1 MSISISI
8 SFSDVQNG
16 SGVIN
21 VENKDLVTQIFPNFN
36 DTLKVE
42 EFKQLTEIA
51 KISGETDVLET
62 ADSDNGV
69 NRLKTSI
76 IKGEASL
83 EKGFLNAIMGGN
95 WKGDIYIKIP
105 KGTTMAEIKKM
116 YSLPDGALAN
126 YCRNAGSHG
135 GNQDTFKT
143 IANGAWFSA
152 EDFAKGNNISYEE
165 ALKMFEE

>member
-21 VENKDLVTQIFPNFN
+21 VENKDLVTKIFPNFN
-36 DTLKVE
+36 GTLKAA

-51 KISGETDVLET
+51 KISGKTDILET
-62 ADSDNGV
+62 ADTDNGIS
-69 NRLKTSI
+69 RLKTSI

-83 EKGFLNAIMGGN
+83 EKGLLNVIVGGN
-95 WKGDIYIKIP
+95 WKGDIYIRIP
-105 KGTTMAEIKKM
+105 EGTTMAEIKEM

-126 YCRNAGSHG
+126 YCRNAGCHG
-135 GNQDTFKT
+135 GNKDEFKT
-143 IANGAWFSA
+143 IANSAWFSA
-152 EDFAKGNNISYEE
+152 EDFAKGNNISYDDV
-165 ALKMFEE
+165 LKMFEE